1 MPKVIQ
7 LFKGGFSTHD
17 KNGVKRDDRIAINQR
32 PADGHLKSGSW
43 EDHIRVN
50 KNRFK
55 CNPADLEV
63 GDVIGLHTTLTFGI
77 VEALGIS
84 IIEPEEGL
92 KFKIVVSDPTVS
104 LANLDFAVYEFDNT
118 EKKFKAIS
126 QGQTVDNLEEIGD
139 KELYYAGYHK
149 PGADLIRIT
158 NAVQIGL
165 EVVAL
170 PPGGLKRTFD
180 FESRLHMR
188 QVVRPPACMEC
199 C

>member
-1 MPKVIQ
+1 MPKTIQ

-17 KNGVKRDDRIAINQR
+17 KNGVKRDSRIAINQR

-50 KNRFK
+50 KKRFK
-55 CNPADLEV
+55 CEPSNLEV
-63 GDVIGLHTTLTFGI
+63 GDVVGLHTTLTFGI
-77 VEALGIS
+77 VEAFGIS
-84 IIEPEEGL
+84 VIEAEKGL
-92 KFKIVVSDPTVS
+92 KFKIVTSDPS
-104 LANLDFAVYEFDNT
+104 LDLANLDFTVYEYDAAD
-118 EKKFKAIS
+118 KKFKAVD
-126 QGQTVDNLEEIGD
+126 QGKTVADLEEIGD

-149 PGADLIRIT
+149 PGGELIRVT

-170 PPGGLKRTFD
+170 PPGGLRRTFD
-180 FESRLHMR
+180 FETRLHMR